1 MTMPTGSSPL
11 SGLSANISGSRS
23 SRFSGRRRAPDM
35 RLKSIKL
42 AGFKS
47 FVDPTTVPFP
57 TNMTSVVGPN
67 GCGKSNII
75 DAVRWV
81 MGESSAKYLRGESM
95 TDVIFNG
102 SSARKPV
109 GQASIE
115 LVFDNSDGTAPGEFV
130 SFNEISV
137 RRRVSREGQSEYF
150 LNGSKCRRRDITD
163 LFLGTG
169 LGPRSYAIIE
179 QGMISRLIEAKPEEL
194 RIYIEEAAGIS
205 KYKERRR
212 ETENRIRRTQENLE
226 RLTDLREELGRQL
239 QHLERQAAAAEKY
252 KAYKKDER
260 QKKAEL
266 TVLRWRALD
275 DDLASWRGKIRD
287 TELELEKHLT
297 ERVNLE
303 TSLES
308 LRESH
313 HDRTEHFNRAQ
324 ARYYEA
330 GADIAR
336 IEQSLEHQKERSRQ
350 TAAELDQAMANQ
362 REVSRELEQD
372 EDKLARIQEELDM
385 MEPEME
391 SLSIRSEES
400 GEKLQV
406 AEDAMTEWQHQWEA
420 FSSRSSDARR
430 QAELAQSRI
439 RSIEDSIEQLS
450 ARHQKLQ
457 DERTQLDG
465 QVDRAELE
473 ELLEQQETLEFRR
486 EEAADRID
494 AVQEEVQ
501 DARQAQKL
509 AEHDV
514 SEQRQRVQ
522 SLRAALESQQAMLD
536 EQMGS
541 QDNELQDWLSRHGL
555 TDSPRVASQLVIE
568 NGWEFAVEQVIGRFI
583 QGLSLPGIE
592 AISEALTS
600 APKGLAVVDGASD
613 LVAAQHGLA
622 AKVSGV
628 AGVTSLLS
636 GIQTVET
643 LAEALGLRA
652 SLNTGETA
660 ITPDG
665 VWVSRDWVLMPD
677 SDQGQVGV
685 IERQKKVNE
694 LTEQLAQAEDALE
707 EASGQLEEHRE
718 RAERSE
724 SARDDAQAAL
734 GDAERALSGLQSQV
748 SGLRARAEQIDAR
761 LERISEDL
769 ADVAMNR
776 ESQQESL
783 EDVREEW
790 QQALMETEDSDEE
803 KERLLEQRDSL
814 RENLDRLRQEARHD
828 RDHSHQLQLQTQTL
842 TSQRDALKQTI
853 ERMQLQK
860 ERLEE
865 RLEILRESRESAE
878 EPMEDLQMQLEGLLD
893 RRVAEEE
900 KLSAARDSLEE
911 IDREVREKEQGRT
924 GTDHRIQDVRSRLE
938 KLKMES
944 QALEIRSG
952 NHLEQLKEL
961 DVKLQEVLDQ
971 LPEGANEKDWAEEL
985 EKIGNRIQRLGAI
998 NLAAIEEYQVQSE
1011 RKTYL
1016 DSQHEDLIEALETL
1030 DNAIRK
1036 IDRETRQRFK
1046 ETFDQVNGGLQALF
1060 PKVFG
1065 GGNAYLELTG
1075 EDLLETGVAIM
1086 ARPPG
1091 KKNSTIHLLSGG
1103 EKALTAIALVFSI
1116 FQLNPAPFCM
1126 LDEVDAPLDDANV
1139 GRYAN
1144 MVKEMSKQVQFIYIT
1159 HNKIAM
1165 EMADQLM
1172 GVTMH
1177 EPGCSRLVS
1186 VDVEEAAALAEA

>member
-1 MTMPTGSSPL
+1 
-11 SGLSANISGSRS
+11 
-23 SRFSGRRRAPDM
+23 M

-42 AGFKS
+42 SGFKS

-57 TNMTSVVGPN
+57 SNMTAVVGPN

-115 LVFDNSDGTAPGEFV
+115 LVFDNSDGSAPGEFV
-130 SFNEISV
+130 RFNEISV

-226 RLTDLREELGRQL
+226 RLTDLRDELGRQL

-252 KAYKKDER
+252 KAYKHEER

-266 TVLRWRALD
+266 TVLRWQSLDNDLQTWRA
-275 DDLASWRGKIRD
+275 KIRD
-287 TELELEKHLT
+287 TELELEKLLT

-308 LRESH
+308 LRENH
-313 HDRTEHFNRAQ
+313 LDRTEHFNKAQ

-336 IEQSLEHQKERSRQ
+336 IEQSLEHQRERSRQ

-362 REVSRELEQD
+362 RELARELEQD
-372 EDKLARIQEELDM
+372 EDKLTGIQEELDM
-385 MEPEME
+385 MEPEQE
-391 SLSIRSEES
+391 ALALRSEES
-400 GEKLQV
+400 GEKLQM
-406 AEDAMTEWQHQWEA
+406 AEDAMSEWQQKWED

-430 QAELAQSRI
+430 QAELSQSRI
-439 RSIEDSIEQLS
+439 RSLEEAIEQL
-450 ARHQKLQ
+450 RGRYRKLE
-457 DERTQLDG
+457 DEQALLDG
-465 QVDRAELE
+465 QMDRAELE
-473 ELLEQQETLEFRR
+473 ELQEQKETLELQR
-486 EEAADRID
+486 EEASERI
-494 AVQEEVQ
+494 ASIQEDLYE
-501 DARQAQKL
+501 ARQDQRE
-509 AEHDV
+509 AEQAAG
-514 SEQRQRVQ
+514 EERQRVQ
-522 SLRAALESQQAMLD
+522 SLRAALESQQALLD
-536 EQMGS
+536 EQLGG
-541 QDNELQDWLSRHGL
+541 QDDALQGWLSEHGL
-555 TDSPRVASQLVIE
+555 TDAPRVASQLRID
-568 NGWEFAVEQVIGRFI
+568 NGWEFAVEQVIGRFTH
-583 QGLSLPGIE
+583 GLSLPGIDHL
-592 AISEALTS
+592 AAAMSS
-600 APKGLAVVDGASD
+600 APKGLALVSAGSAEASASEPD
-613 LVAAQHGLA
+613 GLA
-622 AKVSGV
+622 DKVSGV
-628 AGVTSLLS
+628 PAVSALMAG
-636 GIQTVET
+636 IRTVET
-643 LAEALGLRA
+643 LSDALGMRSGLAERE
-652 SLNTGETA
+652 SV

-677 SDQGQVGV
+677 SDAGQVGV
-685 IERQKKVNE
+685 IERQKKVSE
-694 LTEQLAQAEDALE
+694 LEAQLAQAE
-707 EASGQLEEHRE
+707 ASLAQASDRLDGLQERVE
-718 RAERSE
+718 RAE
-724 SARDDAQAAL
+724 SARDEAQAKL
-734 GDAERALSGLQSQV
+734 SDADRELSGLSSKI

-761 LERISEDL
+761 LQRIREDL
-769 ADVAMNR
+769 SDVSLNL
-776 ESQQESL
+776 ESQEESL
-783 EDVREEW
+783 REAREEW
-790 QQALMETEDSDEE
+790 QQALASTEDSDEE
-803 KERLLEQRDSL
+803 KERLLEQRDGL
-814 RENLDRLRQEARHD
+814 RENLDRLRHDARHD
-828 RDHSHQLQLQTQTL
+828 RDHAHQLQLQLQSL
-842 TSQRDALKQTI
+842 NSQRDGLKQTI

-860 ERLEE
+860 ERIEE

-878 EPMEDLQMQLEGLLD
+878 EPIEDLQMQLEGLLD
-893 RRVAEEE
+893 RRLAEEE
-900 KLSAARDSLEE
+900 KLGAARDGLEE
-911 IDREVREKEQGRT
+911 IDREVRDKEQGRSRI
-924 GTDHRIQDVRSRLE
+924 DHQIQDVRSKLE

-952 NHLEQLKEL
+952 NHIEQLQEL
-961 DVKLQEVLDQ
+961 DVKLQEVLEH
-971 LPEGANEKDWAEEL
+971 LPEGANEKDWADEL

-1016 DSQHEDLIEALETL
+1016 DSQNDDLMEALETL

>member
-1 MTMPTGSSPL
+1 
-11 SGLSANISGSRS
+11 
-23 SRFSGRRRAPDM
+23 M

-57 TNMTSVVGPN
+57 TNLTAVVGPN

-115 LVFDNSDGTAPGEFV
+115 LVFDNSDGSAPGEFV
-130 SFNEISV
+130 RFNEISV

-150 LNGSKCRRRDITD
+150 LNGAKCRRRDITD

-194 RIYIEEAAGIS
+194 RTYIEEAAGIS

-212 ETENRIRRTQENLE
+212 ETENRMRRTQENLE

-252 KAYKKDER
+252 KAYKHEER

-266 TVLRWRALD
+266 TVLRWQSLD
-275 DDLASWRGKIRD
+275 NDLQSWRGKIRD
-287 TELELEKHLT
+287 TELELEKQLT
-297 ERVNLE
+297 ERISLE

-308 LRESH
+308 LRDGH
-313 HDRTEHFNRAQ
+313 HERTEHFNRAQ

-336 IEQSLEHQKERSRQ
+336 IEQSLEHQRERSRQ

-362 REVSRELEQD
+362 RELARELSQD
-372 EDKLARIQEELDM
+372 EEKLEGIREELAM
-385 MEPEME
+385 IEPEQE
-391 SLSIRSEES
+391 ALNIRSEES
-400 GEKLQV
+400 GEKLQQ
-406 AEDAMTEWQHQWEA
+406 AEDAMSEWQQRWEE
-420 FSSRSSDARR
+420 FSSRSADARR
-430 QAELAQSRI
+430 EAELAQSRI
-439 RSIEDSIEQLS
+439 RSLEEAIDQLLARQEKLHEEQ
-450 ARHQKLQ
+450 A
-457 DERTQLDG
+457 QLDG
-465 QVDRAELE
+465 QIDRAELE
-473 ELLEQQETLEFRR
+473 SFQERQEVLELQR
-486 EEAADRID
+486 EETVERIET
-494 AVQEEVQ
+494 VHGELQ
-501 DARQAQKL
+501 DARHNQR
-509 AEHDV
+509 DT
-514 SEQRQRVQ
+514 EQSLSDTRQRVQ
-522 SLRAALESQQAMLD
+522 SLQAALESQQSLLD
-536 EQMGS
+536 EQMGG
-541 QDNELQDWLSRHGL
+541 QDDSLQAWLAEHQL
-555 TDSPRVASQLVIE
+555 ADLPRVAGNLRIDD
-568 NGWEFAVEQVIGRFI
+568 GWEFALEQVIGRFS
-583 QGLSLPGIE
+583 QGLLLPDIDQLTK
-592 AISEALTS
+592 ALQG
-600 APKGLAVVDGASD
+600 APKGLAVIQSGSGGGAS
-613 LVAAQHGLA
+613 AQAQGLA
-622 AKVSGV
+622 ARVHGMASVSAML
-628 AGVTSLLS
+628 AGI
-636 GIQTVET
+636 GTVET
-643 LAEALGLRA
+643 LGDALSQRAGLPEGH
-652 SLNTGETA
+652 SL
-660 ITPDG
+660 ITREG
-665 VWVSRDWVLMPD
+665 VWVARDWVLMPD
-677 SDQGQVGV
+677 SDAGQIGV
-685 IERQKKVNE
+685 IERQKKVDE
-694 LTEQLAQAEDALE
+694 LAQQLAQAEQSLE
-707 EASGQLEEHRE
+707 EVRARYEALQE
-718 RAERSE
+718 RTEKAEA
-724 SARDDAQAAL
+724 ARDDAQARLSESDREL
-734 GDAERALSGLQSQV
+734 GQV
-748 SGLRARAEQIDAR
+748 VSRISGLRARAEQIDAR
-761 LERISEDL
+761 LARIQEDV
-769 ADVAMNR
+769 ADVALNL
-776 ESQQESL
+776 EEQQENL
-783 EDVREEW
+783 GIAREEW
-790 QQALMETEDSDEE
+790 QQALMLTEDGDDE
-803 KERLLEQRDSL
+803 KERLLEQRDML
-814 RENLDRLRQEARHD
+814 REKLDGLRQEARHD
-828 RDHSHQLQLQTQTL
+828 RDHAHQLQLQLQSL
-842 TSQRDALKQTI
+842 SSQRDGLKQTI
-853 ERMQLQK
+853 DRMQLQK

-865 RLEILRESRESAE
+865 RLEMLRESRESAE

-893 RRVAEEE
+893 RRLAEEE
-900 KLSAARDSLEE
+900 KLGVARDALEE
-911 IDREVREKEQGRT
+911 IDREVREKEQGRS
-924 GTDHRIQDVRSRLE
+924 GTDHRIQDVRSKLE

-952 NHLEQLKEL
+952 NYIEQLEEL
-961 DVKLQEVLDQ
+961 HVRLQDILPQ
-971 LPEGANEKDWAEEL
+971 LPEDANQDEWAAEL
-985 EKIGNRIQRLGAI
+985 EKIGSRIQRLGAI
-998 NLAAIEEYQVQSE
+998 NLAAIDEYQVQSE

-1016 DSQHEDLIEALETL
+1016 DNQHEDLTEALEIL
-1030 DNAIRK
+1030 DTAIRK

-1046 ETFDQVNGGLQALF
+1046 ETFDQINGGLQALF

-1075 EDLLETGVAIM
+1075 EDLLETGVTIM

-1144 MVKEMSKQVQFIYIT
+1144 LVKEMSKQVQFIYIT

-1186 VDVEEAAALAEA
+1186 VDVDEAAALAEA

>member
-1 MTMPTGSSPL
+1 
-11 SGLSANISGSRS
+11 
-23 SRFSGRRRAPDM
+23 M

-57 TNMTSVVGPN
+57 SNMTAVVGPN

-130 SFNEISV
+130 KFNEISV
-137 RRRVSREGQSEYF
+137 KRRVSREGQSEYF
-150 LNGSKCRRRDITD
+150 LNGAKCRRRDITD

-194 RIYIEEAAGIS
+194 RVYIEEAAGIS

-212 ETENRIRRTQENLE
+212 ETESRIKRTQENLE

-252 KAYKKDER
+252 KAYKQEER

-266 TVLRWRALD
+266 TVLRWQALD
-275 DDLASWRGKIRD
+275 NDLQSWRGKIRD
-287 TELELEKHLT
+287 TELELEKLLT

-308 LRESH
+308 LREDH
-313 HDRTEHFNRAQ
+313 HERTEHFNRAQ

-336 IEQSLEHQKERSRQ
+336 IEQSLEHQRERSRQ

-362 REVSRELEQD
+362 RELGRELEQD
-372 EDKLARIQEELDM
+372 EQKLAGIQEELDM
-385 MEPEME
+385 IEPEQE
-391 SLSIRSEES
+391 ALAVRSEES
-400 GEKLQV
+400 GEKLQL
-406 AEDAMTEWQHQWEA
+406 AEDAMSDWQHRWEE
-420 FSSRSSDARR
+420 FSTRSSDARR

-439 RSIEDSIEQLS
+439 RSLEDAIAQLQNRHGKLLDEQVLLDEQL
-450 ARHQKLQ
+450 
-457 DERTQLDG
+457 
-465 QVDRAELE
+465 DRAELD
-473 ELLEQQETLEFRR
+473 ELLEQEETLELQR
-486 EEAADRID
+486 EEAADRI
-494 AVQEEVQ
+494 QTLQ
-501 DARQAQKL
+501 DDVYQSRQNL
-509 AEHDV
+509 REAEQGV
-514 SEQRQRVQ
+514 AERRQQVQ
-522 SLRAALESQQAMLD
+522 SLKAALDSQTALLD
-536 EQMGS
+536 EQMGGHDDAL
-541 QDNELQDWLSRHGL
+541 QGWLRDNGLS
-555 TDSPRVASQLVIE
+555 DAPRVAAALRIE
-568 NGWEFAVEQVIGRFI
+568 DGWEFAVEQVIGRFS
-583 QGLSLPGIE
+583 QGLALPGFDHLVD
-592 AISEALTS
+592 ALDS
-600 APKGLAVVDGASD
+600 APKGLA
-613 LVAAQHGLA
+613 LVSSGTEATLAGGLA
-622 AKVSGV
+622 AKVDGV
-628 AGVTSLLS
+628 DAIRHLLAGIGTSDSTRDALARRAQLS
-636 GIQTVET
+636 AGDSV
-643 LAEALGLRA
+643 
-652 SLNTGETA
+652 
-660 ITPDG
+660 ITPEG
-665 VWVSRDWVLMPD
+665 VWVARDWVLMPD
-677 SDQGQVGV
+677 SEAGQIGV
-685 IERQKKVNE
+685 IERQKKVSE
-694 LTEQLAQAEDALE
+694 LEVRLQEAEELLEQAVEALE
-707 EASGQLEEHRE
+707 LLQEQGE
-718 RAERSE
+718 RAEV
-724 SARDDAQAAL
+724 AREQAQSRL
-734 GDAERALSGLQSQV
+734 SDAERELGALSSRV
-748 SGLRARAEQIDAR
+748 SGLKARAEQIDAR
-761 LERISEDL
+761 LVRIRDDI
-769 ADVAMNR
+769 ADVG
-776 ESQQESL
+776 ESL
-783 EDVREEW
+783 EQQKEDLESAREEW
-790 QQALMETEDSDEE
+790 NMALASTEDSDEE
-803 KERLLEQRDSL
+803 KERLLEQRDTL

-828 RDHSHQLQLQTQTL
+828 RDHAHQLQLQLQSL
-842 TSQRDALKQTI
+842 QSQRDGLRQTI
-853 ERMQLQK
+853 ERMQMQK

-865 RLEILRESRESAE
+865 RLDMLRETRESAE
-878 EPMEDLQMQLEGLLD
+878 EPLEDLQLQLEGLLE
-893 RRVAEEE
+893 RRLAEEE
-900 KLSAARDSLEE
+900 KLSAARDALED
-911 IDREVREKEQGRT
+911 IDREVREREQGRSRT
-924 GTDHRIQDVRSRLE
+924 EHVVGEIRARLE

-952 NHLEQLKEL
+952 NHIEQLKEL
-961 DVKLQEVLDQ
+961 DVKLQEVLGQ
-971 LPEGANEKDWAEEL
+971 LPEDADEKSWAEEL

-1016 DSQHEDLIEALETL
+1016 DEQHNDLMEALETL
-1030 DNAIRK
+1030 DTAIRK

-1186 VDVEEAAALAEA
+1186 VDVDEAAALAEA

>member
-1 MTMPTGSSPL
+1 
-11 SGLSANISGSRS
+11 
-23 SRFSGRRRAPDM
+23 M

-42 AGFKS
+42 SGFKS

-57 TNMTSVVGPN
+57 SNMTAVVGPN

-115 LVFDNSDGTAPGEFV
+115 LLFDNSDGSAPGEFV
-130 SFNEISV
+130 RFNEISV

-252 KAYKKDER
+252 KAYKQEER
-260 QKKAEL
+260 HKKAEL
-266 TVLRWRALD
+266 AVLRWQALD
-275 DDLASWRGKIRD
+275 NDLQTSRGRIRD

-297 ERVNLE
+297 DRVNLE
-303 TSLES
+303 TALES
-308 LRESH
+308 LRDNHQE
-313 HDRTEHFNRAQ
+313 RTEHFNRAQ

-336 IEQSLEHQKERSRQ
+336 IEQSLQHQRERSRQ

-362 REVSRELEQD
+362 RELARELEQD
-372 EDKLARIQEELDM
+372 TDKLAGIREELDR
-385 MEPEME
+385 MEPEQDALAM
-391 SLSIRSEES
+391 RSEAS
-400 GEKLQV
+400 GEQLQQ
-406 AEDAMTEWQHQWEA
+406 AEDAMADWQTQWEE
-420 FSSRSSDARR
+420 FSARSSDARR

-439 RSIEDSIEQLS
+439 RSLENAIEQLQT
-450 ARHQKLQ
+450 RHRKLQ
-457 DERTQLDG
+457 EEQDVLEG
-465 QVDRAELE
+465 QMDRAELE
-473 ELLEQQETLEFRR
+473 ALLEQQAILELRR
-486 EEAADRID
+486 EDMADHIA
-494 AVQEEVQ
+494 AVQDEVSEARENQ
-501 DARQAQKL
+501 RDAEQA
-509 AEHDV
+509 V

-522 SLRAALESQQAMLD
+522 SLRASLESQQGLLD
-536 EQMGS
+536 EQMGAA
-541 QDNELQDWLSRHGL
+541 DDALQSWLSDNAL
-555 TDSPRVASQLVIE
+555 SDMPRVAGQVEIAD
-568 NGWEFAVEQVIGRFI
+568 GWEFAVEQVIGRFT
-583 QGLSLPGIE
+583 QGLCLPDINQLGP
-592 AISEALTS
+592 AMKA
-600 APKGLAVVDGASD
+600 APKGLA
-613 LVAAQHGLA
+613 LVQGREPAAAEHTGLA

-628 AGVTSLLS
+628 PGIASLFRGIDTAVTA
-636 GIQTVET
+636 
-643 LAEALGLRA
+643 AEALDRRSTLEDGQ
-652 SLNTGETA
+652 SLM
-660 ITPDG
+660 TPEG
-665 VWVSRDWVLMPD
+665 VWVSLDWVLMPD
-677 SDQGQVGV
+677 SDAGQVGV
-685 IERQKKVNE
+685 IERQKKVAG
-694 LTEQLAQAEDALE
+694 LSAQLADA
-707 EASGQLEEHRE
+707 EASLATACEGLDDLQARV
-718 RAERSE
+718 ERSE
-724 SARDDAQAAL
+724 TARDEAQV
-734 GDAERALSGLQSQV
+734 RLSEADRELSELSSRV
-748 SGLRARAEQIDAR
+748 SGLRARAEQIEAR
-761 LERISEDL
+761 LQRIQDDRHDVSEQLTGQQDDL
-769 ADVAMNR
+769 QDA
-776 ESQQESL
+776 
-783 EDVREEW
+783 REEW
-790 QQALMETEDSDEE
+790 QQALASTEDSDDE

-828 RDHSHQLQLQTQTL
+828 RDHAHQLQLQLQTL
-842 TSQRDALKQTI
+842 HSQQDGLQQTI
-853 ERMQLQK
+853 DRTQLQK
-860 ERLEE
+860 ERIDE
-865 RLEILRESRESAE
+865 RLEILRASRESAE
-878 EPMEDLQMQLEGLLD
+878 EPIEDLQMQLEGLLD
-893 RRVAEEE
+893 RRLAEEE
-900 KLSAARDSLEE
+900 KLGAARDGLEE
-911 IDREVREKEQGRT
+911 TDRELRDKEQGRS
-924 GTDHRIQDVRSRLE
+924 GIDHRIQEVRAGLE
-938 KLKMES
+938 ALKMES

-952 NHLEQLKEL
+952 NHIEQLEEL
-961 DVKLQEVLDQ
+961 DVTLQDI
-971 LPEGANEKDWAEEL
+971 LPRLPAGANEKEWAHEL
-985 EKIGNRIQRLGAI
+985 EQIGNRIQRLGAI

-1016 DSQHEDLIEALETL
+1016 DAQHEDLMEALETL

-1046 ETFDQVNGGLQALF
+1046 ETFDQVNSGLQALF

-1144 MVKEMSKQVQFIYIT
+1144 MVKEMSKQVQFIYIS

-1186 VDVEEAAALAEA
+1186 VDVDEAAALAEA

>member
-1 MTMPTGSSPL
+1 
-11 SGLSANISGSRS
+11 
-23 SRFSGRRRAPDM
+23 M

-42 AGFKS
+42 SGFKS

-57 TNMTSVVGPN
+57 SNMTAVVGPN

-130 SFNEISV
+130 RFNEISV

-194 RIYIEEAAGIS
+194 RVYIEEAAGIS

-226 RLTDLREELGRQL
+226 RLTDLRDELSRQL

-252 KAYKKDER
+252 KALKQEER
-260 QKKAEL
+260 VKKAEL
-266 TVLRWRALD
+266 TVLRWQSLD
-275 DDLASWRGKIRD
+275 NDLQTWRERIRD
-287 TELELEKHLT
+287 TELELEKQLT
-297 ERVNLE
+297 ERVSLE

-308 LRESH
+308 LRDSH
-313 HDRTEHFNRAQ
+313 QERTEHFNRAQ

-336 IEQSLEHQKERSRQ
+336 IEQSLEHQRERSRQ

-362 REVSRELEQD
+362 RELARELDQD
-372 EDKLARIQEELDM
+372 EDKLAGIQEELDM
-385 MEPEME
+385 LEPEQE
-391 SLSIRSEES
+391 SLSLRSEES
-400 GEKLQV
+400 GEKLQQ
-406 AEDAMTEWQHQWEA
+406 AEDDMGDWQHRWEE
-420 FSSRSSDARR
+420 FSGRSSDARR

-439 RSIEDSIEQLS
+439 RSLEDAIEQL
-450 ARHQKLQ
+450 RNRRRKLN
-457 DERTQLDG
+457 DEKELLDG
-465 QVDRAELE
+465 QVDRTELE
-473 ELLEQQETLEFRR
+473 ELLEQQETLEMQR
-486 EEAADRID
+486 EENAAQI
-494 AVQEEVQ
+494 AEVQETLQ
-501 DARQAQKL
+501 DARQDQREAEQAL
-509 AEHDV
+509 AE
-514 SEQRQRVQ
+514 ERQRVQ
-522 SLRAALESQQAMLD
+522 ILRASLESQQALLD
-536 EQMGS
+536 EQLGS
-541 QDNELQDWLSRHGL
+541 QNDTLQSWLSEWGL
-555 TDSPRVASQLVIE
+555 ADTPRIASNLAIE
-568 NGWEFAVEQVIGRFI
+568 DGWEFAVEQVIGRFT
-583 QGLSLPGIE
+583 QGL
-592 AISEALTS
+592 AIADLAVLGDAMDD
-600 APKGLAVVDGASD
+600 APSGLAVVNSKGGDRPATS
-613 LVAAQHGLA
+613 GLK

-628 AGVTSLLS
+628 SAVQDMLDGIDTAESLS
-636 GIQTVET
+636 AA
-643 LAEALGLRA
+643 LASREQLAPGQ
-652 SLNTGETA
+652 SV
-660 ITPDG
+660 ITPEG
-665 VWVSRDWVLMPD
+665 AWIARDWILMPE
-677 SDQGQVGV
+677 SDASQVGV
-685 IERQKKVNE
+685 IERQKKVTE
-694 LTEQLAQAEDALE
+694 LTDQLETAE
-707 EASGQLEEHRE
+707 EAMAAATDRLEHLQERFE
-718 RAERSE
+718 RAEA
-724 SARDDAQAAL
+724 ARDDVQARQTTT
-734 GDAERALSGLQSQV
+734 ERELSTLTSRI
-748 SGLRARAEQIDAR
+748 SGIRARAEQIDSR
-761 LERISEDL
+761 LQNISE
-769 ADVAMNR
+769 
-776 ESQQESL
+776 EL
-783 EDVREEW
+783 EDVTASIGDQDEHLQMAREEW
-790 QQALMETEDSDEE
+790 QQALASTEDSDEE
-803 KERLLEQRDSL
+803 KERLLEQRDML
-814 RENLDRLRQEARHD
+814 RERLDGLRQEARHD
-828 RDHSHQLQLQTQTL
+828 RDHAHQLQLQLQTL
-842 TSQRDALKQTI
+842 TSQRDGLRQTI
-853 ERMQLQK
+853 DRMQMQK
-860 ERLEE
+860 ERLDE
-865 RLEILRESRESAE
+865 RLEMLREARESAE

-893 RRVAEEE
+893 RRLAEEE
-900 KLSAARDSLEE
+900 KLGAARDSLEE
-911 IDREVREKEQGRT
+911 IDREVREKEQARSRI
-924 GTDHRIQDVRSRLE
+924 DHDIQDVRSRLE

-952 NHLEQLKEL
+952 NHIEQLKEL
-961 DVKLQEVLDQ
+961 DVKLQEVLEQ

-1016 DSQHEDLIEALETL
+1016 DSQHDDLIEALETL
-1030 DNAIRK
+1030 DNAIRR

-1046 ETFDQVNGGLQALF
+1046 ETFDQVNNGLQALF

-1186 VDVEEAAALAEA
+1186 VDVDEAAALAEA

>member
-1 MTMPTGSSPL
+1 
-11 SGLSANISGSRS
+11 
-23 SRFSGRRRAPDM
+23 M

-42 AGFKS
+42 SGFKS

-57 TNMTSVVGPN
+57 SNMTAVVGPN

-102 SSARKPV
+102 STARKPV

-115 LVFDNSDGTAPGEFV
+115 LVFDNSDGSAPGEFV
-130 SFNEISV
+130 RFNEISV

-194 RIYIEEAAGIS
+194 RVYIEEAAGIS

-226 RLTDLREELGRQL
+226 RLTDLRDELGRQL

-252 KAYKKDER
+252 KAYKLEER

-266 TVLRWRALD
+266 TVLRWRSLD
-275 DDLASWRGKIRD
+275 NDLQTWRSKIRD
-287 TELELEKHLT
+287 TELELEKYLT

-303 TSLES
+303 TSLEA
-308 LRESH
+308 LRDSH
-313 HDRTEHFNRAQ
+313 QERTEHFNRAQ
-324 ARYYEA
+324 ARFYEA

-336 IEQSLEHQKERSRQ
+336 IEQSLEHQRERSRQ
-350 TAAELDQAMANQ
+350 TATELDQALANQ
-362 REVSRELEQD
+362 RELARELEQD
-372 EDKLARIQEELDM
+372 EEKLTGIQDELDM
-385 MEPEME
+385 IEPEQE
-391 SLSIRSEES
+391 ALAIRAEES
-400 GEKLQV
+400 GEKLQS
-406 AEDAMTEWQHQWEA
+406 AEDTMSDWQQSWEQ
-420 FSSRSSDARR
+420 FSARSSDARR

-439 RSIEDSIEQLS
+439 RSLEDAI
-450 ARHQKLQ
+450 
-457 DERTQLDG
+457 TQLKTRQQRLKDEQDLLEG
-465 QVDRAELE
+465 QLDRAELE
-473 ELLEQQETLEFRR
+473 SLLEQQETLQLQR
-486 EEAADRID
+486 EEAAERISL
-494 AVQEEVQ
+494 VQEELYE
-501 DARQAQKL
+501 ARQQQKI
-509 AEHDV
+509 AEEKASDY
-514 SEQRQRVQ
+514 RQKVQ
-522 SLRAALESQQAMLD
+522 SLRASLDSQQTLLD

-541 QDNELQDWLSRHGL
+541 QDDALQSWLREFGL
-555 TDSPRVASQLVIE
+555 ESAPRVAQQLTID
-568 NGWEFAVEQVIGRFI
+568 NGWEFAVEQVINRFS
-583 QGLSLPGIE
+583 QGVTVTGMASVHHAMAG
-592 AISEALTS
+592 
-600 APKGLAVVDGASD
+600 APKGLA
-613 LVAAQHGLA
+613 LVNSGGQLERSAAGLA
-622 AKVSGV
+622 GNVSGPAAICELLLGIHTAESLDDALTRQDDLRDGESV
-628 AGVTSLLS
+628 VTRD
-636 GIQTVET
+636 GI
-643 LAEALGLRA
+643 
-652 SLNTGETA
+652 
-660 ITPDG
+660 
-665 VWVSRDWVLMPD
+665 WVSRHWILMPD
-677 SDQGQVGV
+677 SDAGQVGV
-685 IERQKKVNE
+685 IERQKKVS
-694 LTEQLAQAEDALE
+694 QLAQELDQAEAVLQQ
-707 EASGQLEEHRE
+707 AAAQLDHLQEKAE
-718 RAERSE
+718 RAE
-724 SARDDAQAAL
+724 ANRDDAQGQL
-734 GDAERALSGLQSQV
+734 SDAERELSGLSSRI
-748 SGLRARAEQIDAR
+748 SGLKARAEQIDAR
-761 LERISEDL
+761 LNRIRDD
-769 ADVAMNR
+769 A
-776 ESQQESL
+776 
-783 EDVREEW
+783 EDVVLTLEEQLEQLQEAREEW
-790 QQALMETEDSDEE
+790 QEALASTEDSDEE
-803 KERLLEQRDSL
+803 KEQLLERRDRL
-814 RENLDRLRQEARHD
+814 RENLDHLRQEARHD
-828 RDHSHQLQLQTQTL
+828 RDHAHQLQLQLQSL
-842 TSQRDALKQTI
+842 NSQRDGLKQTI
-853 ERMQLQK
+853 SRMQLQK
-860 ERLEE
+860 ERLDE
-865 RLEILRESRESAE
+865 RLDMLRESREQAE

-893 RRVAEEE
+893 RRLAEEE
-900 KLSAARDSLEE
+900 KLGAARDALEE
-911 IDREVREKEQGRT
+911 IDRDLRDKEQGRSRT
-924 GTDHRIQDVRSRLE
+924 EHEVQEIRARLE

-952 NHLEQLKEL
+952 NYIEQLKEL
-961 DVKLQEVLDQ
+961 DVKLQTVLDD
-971 LPEGANEKDWAEEL
+971 LPEDATDQAWADEL

-1016 DSQHEDLIEALETL
+1016 DSQHEDLMEALETL
-1030 DNAIRK
+1030 DNAIRR

-1065 GGNAYLELTG
+1065 GGSASLELTG
-1075 EDLLETGVAIM
+1075 EDLLETGVTIM

-1139 GRYAN
+1139 ARYAN
-1144 MVKEMSKQVQFIYIT
+1144 MVTEMSKQVQFIYIT

>member
-1 MTMPTGSSPL
+1 
-11 SGLSANISGSRS
+11 
-23 SRFSGRRRAPDM
+23 M

-57 TNMTSVVGPN
+57 SNMTAVVGPN

-115 LVFDNSDGTAPGEFV
+115 LVFDNTEGKAPGEFV
-130 SFNEISV
+130 KFNEISV
-137 RRRVSREGQSEYF
+137 KRRVSREGQSEYF

-194 RIYIEEAAGIS
+194 RVYIEEAAGIS

-212 ETENRIRRTQENLE
+212 ETENRIKRTQENLD

-252 KAYKKDER
+252 KTYKQEER

-266 TVLRWRALD
+266 TVLRWKALD
-275 DDLASWRGKIRD
+275 NDLQTSRGKIRD
-287 TELELEKHLT
+287 TELELEKLLT

-308 LRESH
+308 LREAH
-313 HDRTEHFNRAQ
+313 HERTEHFNRAQ

-336 IEQSLEHQKERSRQ
+336 IEQSIEHQRARSRQ

-362 REVSRELEQD
+362 RELARELEQD
-372 EDKLARIQEELDM
+372 EDKLAGIQEELDM
-385 MEPEME
+385 LEPEQE
-391 SLSIRSEES
+391 SLAIRAEES
-400 GEKLQV
+400 GEKLQQ
-406 AEDAMTEWQHQWEA
+406 AEDAMSDWQHRWDE
-420 FSSRSSDARR
+420 FSTRSADARR

-439 RSIEDSIEQLS
+439 RSLEDAIEQL
-450 ARHQKLQ
+450 RNRKQKLH
-457 DERTQLDG
+457 DENELLEGQL
-465 QVDRAELE
+465 DRAELE
-473 ELLEQQETLEFRR
+473 DLLEQQETLELQR
-486 EEAADRID
+486 EEAQERIQSLQD
-494 AVQEEVQ
+494 AVYN
-501 DARQAQKL
+501 ARQKL
-509 AEHDV
+509 RDAEQQVQEH
-514 SEQRQRVQ
+514 RQRVQ
-522 SLRAALESQQAMLD
+522 SLRASLESQQSLLD

-541 QDNELQDWLSRHGL
+541 QDDALQQWLSDNGL
-555 TDSPRVASQLVIE
+555 SDAPRLATRLAIE
-568 NGWEFAVEQVIGRFI
+568 DGWEFAVEQVIGRFT
-583 QGLSLPGIE
+583 QGLSLPGFDQLTG
-592 AISEALTS
+592 ALEQ
-600 APKGLAVVDGASD
+600 APRGLAVVSENGNGSPESS
-613 LVAAQHGLA
+613 GLA

-628 AGVTSLLS
+628 PALDAM
-636 GIQTVET
+636 
-643 LAEALGLRA
+643 LANIDVAESAADALARREQLAPAA
-652 SLNTGETA
+652 SL
-660 ITPDG
+660 ITREG
-665 VWVSRDWVLMPD
+665 IWVARDWVLMPD
-677 SDQGQVGV
+677 SDAGQVGV
-685 IERQKKVNE
+685 IERQKKVTE
-694 LTEQLAQAEDALE
+694 LEALLAEAEEQL
-707 EASGQLEEHRE
+707 EAATDQLELLQEQGE
-718 RAERSE
+718 RAET
-724 SARDDAQAAL
+724 AREEAQARISETERDLAAL
-734 GDAERALSGLQSQV
+734 ASRASGLK
-748 SGLRARAEQIDAR
+748 ARAEQIDAR
-761 LERISEDL
+761 LSRIRDDIEEVTASLEG
-769 ADVAMNR
+769 
-776 ESQQESL
+776 QQESL
-783 EDVREEW
+783 LEAREEW
-790 QQALMETEDSDEE
+790 DIALASSEDSDEE

-814 RENLDRLRQEARHD
+814 RENLDRLRQDARHD
-828 RDHSHQLQLQTQTL
+828 RDHTHQLQLQLQTL
-842 TSQRDALKQTI
+842 QSQRDGLKQTI
-853 ERMQLQK
+853 DRMQLQK

-865 RLEILRESRESAE
+865 RLDVLREARETAE
-878 EPMEDLQMQLEGLLD
+878 EPVEDLQMQLEGLLE
-893 RRVAEEE
+893 RRLAEEE
-900 KLSAARDSLEE
+900 KLGAARDALED
-911 IDREVREKEQGRT
+911 IDREVRDREQGRSRT
-924 GTDHRIQDVRSRLE
+924 EHVVQDVRAQLE

-952 NHLEQLKEL
+952 NYIEQLREL
-961 DVKLQEVLDQ
+961 DVKLQAILEQ
-971 LPEGANEKDWAEEL
+971 LPEDAEEKVWAEEL

-998 NLAAIEEYQVQSE
+998 NLAAIEEYQVQGE
-1011 RKTYL
+1011 RKNYL
-1016 DSQHEDLIEALETL
+1016 DEQHNDLMEALETL

-1165 EMADQLM
+1165 ELADQLM

-1186 VDVEEAAALAEA
+1186 VDVDEAAALAEA